1 MTFRNIAIIGGGA
14 MGTALAINL
23 SKKSAVT
30 LLFRS
35 EEEADDVRESRI
47 NRRYLPNA
55 TIPEDVSIS
64 ADMAEALEIADLVL
78 IATPVSAFE
87 EVLTRVAEMRR
98 EIPVIWGCK
107 GLCPFTGELLS
118 VAAERLL
125 GPKACFGVLSG
136 PSFAQSLA
144 DNEPTAVVVA
154 TNKDH
159 QTVLKI
165 ASGLSNK
172 TLRVYANSD
181 LVGVQIC
188 GAIKNVYAIAAGLI
202 DGCGW
207 RENTRAAM
215 ITRAV
220 AEARRYLK
228 AHRSKRSTLM
238 GLSGFGD
245 IYLTCGSRTSRNYQV
260 GMALAE
266 GKSLSEALFSIGH
279 VAEGTNTARL
289 ILRRADLLGVEMPL
303 IQAVNDILDGG
314 KTPQECAAA
323 LMSREIRHEKASV
336 RKTVA

>member
-1 MTFRNIAIIGGGA
+1 

-35 EEEADDVRESRI
+35 DEEADNVRERRI

-55 TIPEDVSIS
+55 KIPEEVLVS
-64 ADMAEALEIADLVL
+64 AAREEALVAADLVL
-78 IATPVSAFE
+78 IASPVSAFE
-87 EVLTRVAEMRR
+87 EVITSVAEVRGD
-98 EIPVIWGCK
+98 IPVIWSCK
-107 GLCPFTGELLS
+107 GMCPFTGELLS
-118 VAAERLL
+118 VSAERLL
-125 GPKACFGVLSG
+125 GAKACFGVLSG
-136 PSFAQSLA
+136 PSFAQNLA

-154 TNKDH
+154 TNRDH
-159 QTVLKI
+159 QTVMRI
-165 ASGLSNK
+165 AAGLSNN

-188 GAIKNVYAIAAGLI
+188 GAIKNVYAIAAGVI

-220 AEARRYLK
+220 AEAKRYLQ
-228 AHRSKRSTLM
+228 AHHSKRSTLM

-266 GKSLSEALFSIGH
+266 GKSLSEALSSIGH

-289 ILRRADLLGVEMPL
+289 ILKRAGILGVDMPL
-303 IQAVNDILDGG
+303 IRAVNDILDGT
-314 KTPQECAAA
+314 KTPHECAAA
-323 LMSREIRHEKASV
+323 LMSRETRNESSSI
-336 RKTVA
+336 RKTVV

>member
-1 MTFRNIAIIGGGA
+1 

-23 SKKSAVT
+23 SKKSSVN

-35 EEEADDVRESRI
+35 VQEADDVRESRI
-47 NRRYLPNA
+47 NRRYLPD
-55 TIPEDVSIS
+55 TRIPDGVIIS
-64 ADMAEALEIADLVL
+64 ADRAAALDRADLVL
-78 IATPVSAFE
+78 IASPVSAFAQ
-87 EVLTRVAEMRR
+87 VLASVAKRR
-98 EIPVIWGCK
+98 KDIPVIWSCK
-107 GLCPFTGELLS
+107 GLCPSSGEPLS
-118 VAAERLL
+118 VQAERAL
-125 GPKACFGVLSG
+125 GSKACFGVFSG
-136 PSFAQSLA
+136 PSFADSLA
-144 DNEPTAVVVA
+144 ANDPTAVVVA

-159 QTVLKI
+159 QTVLKV

-188 GAIKNVYAIAAGLI
+188 GAIKNVYAIAAGVI

-220 AEARRYLK
+220 AEAKRYMK
-228 AHRSKRSTLM
+228 VHRCKRSTLM

-245 IYLTCGSRTSRNYQV
+245 MYLTCGSRTSRNYQV
-260 GMALAE
+260 GMALAA
-266 GKSLSEALFSIGH
+266 GKTLSEALADLGH

-289 ILRRADLLGVEMPL
+289 ILKRAKVLGVEMPL
-303 IQAVNDILDGG
+303 VQAVNDILDGV
-314 KTPQECAAA
+314 KTPQECAMA
-323 LMSREIRHEKASV
+323 LMTREIRHEKAGI